1 MSVLG
6 AVIGIV
12 ALMFGAVVLVTVVL
26 LFARTLR
33 PLRECE
39 RYAVAIDEAVGN
51 TSASLERGKPGL
63 LRLGATCSFVPDIAS
78 AIAPGGSKEGRP

>member
-6 AVIGIV
+6 AVAAII
-12 ALMFGAVVLVTVVL
+12 ALVLGAVVLVTVVL

-39 RYAVAIDEAVGN
+39 RYAAAIDEAVGN
-51 TSASLERGKPGL
+51 ASASLERGKPGL
-63 LRLGATCSFVPDIAS
+63 LRLGATCSFVPDIAR
-78 AIAPGGSKEGRP
+78 ATAPGGSKEGRP